1 MDEKTWKKSWEI
13 KLALQFILI
22 SYTDMDDVITTAT
35 KGQIMSECTYEIINF
50 PKYDQK
56 NLIDF
61 CPPWKVL

>member
-22 SYTDMDDVITTAT
+22 SNTDMDVITTAT

>member
-22 SYTDMDDVITTAT
+22 SYTDMDVITTAT

-61 CPPWKVL
+61 CPSWKVL